1 MSRLPAAVGFGLA
14 LLMTIRPACAD
25 DGWNPFKT
33 RDDPRRAEH
42 AASPRAPE
50 RASDDRR
57 PLLAPME
64 GIATKP
70 WLGTDSRTETSPAGY
85 ADPPIRRP
93 SNEQAAPWFEPQG
106 SLYQGPP
113 RAPAPAPESVQRT
126 ELQPLP
132 SVPNVAPPNTRAD
145 WATRTET
152 DQPSAPVASAA
163 PPEPRADWTVRTE
176 TSEPP
181 APVASAAPS
190 EPRPDWTVRTEASQ
204 PPAPVASATP
214 PNARADW
221 TARTEARQPSVS
233 WRGLDAAKV
242 GEMISHLSIPPR
254 SAPLAK
260 LWQRLLSAEDG
271 PSSADRSENAMY
283 SASFDAVRME
293 ALYRSGLVTQL
304 RKIVADL
311 RPNPDDPVETLLVAR
326 TRIVLG
332 DREPGCVGVKSVQP
346 VQSSLPKSAR
356 QDFLLLAALCGV
368 GDGDAG
374 KARIGADLLRSE
386 GVSDAVALAS
396 LDALASGNPGSFKMP
411 TTKTSSPLDYRFL
424 ELVGAEPIVAGAEPA
439 LLAIMAATD
448 KTAQTRVAAAEAA
461 LALHAIPPGELAT
474 AYRSARFSEQALAQ
488 PFAESQPPP
497 LQRALLFQAFDGE
510 KSTIKKARFARALL
524 DEVRRAGGAY
534 MQVAGMLAPAA
545 DALRPTPKLAWFTET
560 AIEINLAGNRLDAVR
575 DWISASSGSKTRHF
589 DDWLALADISAA
601 NWRGHRGESLHAV
614 EQRAVHGE
622 LAPEL
627 MHRIVTVLDALDYQ
641 IPIPLWEAASRTQ
654 QPTNGFLPET
664 GVLSELQNASR
675 QGEQGMVVLLA
686 MRALGP
692 ESGATAHMIALGDT
706 SRALK
711 RVGLE
716 AEARQLG
723 LEALYMAWPR
733 SRID

>member
-1 MSRLPAAVGFGLA
+1 
-14 LLMTIRPACAD
+14 
-25 DGWNPFKT
+25 
-33 RDDPRRAEH
+33 
-42 AASPRAPE
+42 
-50 RASDDRR
+50 
-57 PLLAPME
+57 
-64 GIATKP
+64 
-70 WLGTDSRTETSPAGY
+70 
-85 ADPPIRRP
+85 
-93 SNEQAAPWFEPQG
+93 
-106 SLYQGPP
+106 
-113 RAPAPAPESVQRT
+113 
-126 ELQPLP
+126 
-132 SVPNVAPPNTRAD
+132 
-145 WATRTET
+145 
-152 DQPSAPVASAA
+152 
-163 PPEPRADWTVRTE
+163 
-176 TSEPP
+176 
-181 APVASAAPS
+181 
-190 EPRPDWTVRTEASQ
+190 
-204 PPAPVASATP
+204 
-214 PNARADW
+214 
-221 TARTEARQPSVS
+221 
-233 WRGLDAAKV
+233 
-242 GEMISHLSIPPR
+242 MISHLSIPPR

-271 PSSADRSENAMY
+271 PSSGDRSQNAMY
-283 SASFDAVRME
+283 SASFDAMRME

-304 RKIVADL
+304 RKVATGL

-326 TRIVLG
+326 TRVVLG
-332 DREPGCVGVKSVQP
+332 DREPGCIGVKSVQP
-346 VQSSLPKSAR
+346 AQSSLPKSAR

-396 LDALASGNPGSFKMP
+396 LDALASGNPGTFKMP

-448 KTAQTRVAAAEAA
+448 KTPQTRIAAAEAA
-461 LALHAIPPGELAT
+461 LALHAIPPTELAA
-474 AYRSARFSEQALAQ
+474 AYRSARFSEQALTQ

-510 KSTIKKARFARALL
+510 KTPIKKARFARALL
-524 DEVRRAGGAY
+524 DEIRRAGGPY

-545 DALRPTPKLAWFTET
+545 EALRPTPKLAWFTET
-560 AIEINLAGNRLDAVR
+560 AIEINLADNRLGAVR
-575 DWISASSGSKTRHF
+575 DWVSASSGSKTRHF

-601 NWRGHRGESLHAV
+601 HWRGHRGESLHAV
-614 EQRAVHGE
+614 EQRAVQGD

-654 QPTNGFLPET
+654 QPTSGFLPET

-706 SRALK
+706 IRALK